1 MVIVEVEE
9 ILLESGLRYVRK
21 IWNKENFIEI
31 ELSFSIIISLHLN
44 DKIDGKSFNLGKWK
58 ENVGSIGKY
67 V

>member
-31 ELSFSIIISLHLN
+31 ELSFSIIISFHLN